1 MNDEEDDDYVFVP
14 KKKCTDI
21 RGCSGLFIY
30 LKQNPKTF
38 VASITFISSLS
49 AVVALGISYAIGF
62 HPNTCFFVA
71 GIAGLVSNLY
81 GFCHFRTLLSLKK
94 EVDTYTQNNRR
105 FAEENNNLQTE
116 VNRFKHAKDELKDT
130 RMRIKD
136 SIKRQEVNLG
146 KFRRLNEN
154 LEATGKKNLEILGG
168 LKEMAEKMENKWK
181 EELVK
186 KERKIL
192 HVCFDRFDWENNLDG
207 ITRKQFTEFK
217 LTLPMEYQ
225 LRLTRAGD
233 WKTIA
238 GDDGILQ
245 LDEFVELLDNFAQD
259 VVTQQHEV
267 RMSQTLDNDD
277 LKEFQTF
284 APDTGNTNDNDNDGY

>member
-192 HVCFDRFDWENNLDG
+192 HVCFDRFEWENGADG
-207 ITRKQFTEFK
+207 ISSKQFLQFK
-217 LTLPMEYQ
+217 QTLPLEYQ
-225 LRLTRAGD
+225 LRLTKKGD
-233 WKTIA
+233 WKSIA
-238 GDDGILQ
+238 GHDGILQ
-245 LDEFVELLDNFAQD
+245 LDEFVELLDNFATD
-259 VVTQQHEV
+259 VVDTTHEK
-267 RMSQTLDNDD
+267 RMTSMTTMRLNKSD
-277 LKEFQTF
+277 LEQITKKKIS
-284 APDTGNTNDNDNDGY
+284 

>member
-192 HVCFDRFDWENNLDG
+192 HVCFDRFEWENGADG
-207 ITRKQFTEFK
+207 ISSKQFLQFK
-217 LTLPMEYQ
+217 QTLPLEYQ
-225 LRLTRAGD
+225 LRLTKKGD
-233 WKTIA
+233 WKSIA
-238 GDDGILQ
+238 GHDGILQ
-245 LDEFVELLDNFAQD
+245 LDEFVELLDNFATD
-259 VVTQQHEV
+259 VVDTSHEK
-267 RMSQTLDNDD
+267 RMTSMTTMRLNKSD
-277 LKEFQTF
+277 LEQITKKK
-284 APDTGNTNDNDNDGY
+284 